1 MCRNGELSCSVMNR
15 SSTSL
20 GAMAFAVYVDRP
32 ENASIYVK
40 TVKHGGGNLMVWG
53 CFSANGPGSIH
64 RNDGIMDRFKYKN
77 ILKDVMLPHAEWNMP
92 IKWVFQQDNDPKHT
106 AKVVKQ
112 WFQDNHLSV
121 MDWPP
126 QSPDLNPIENLWE
139 IVNSRINREGVRNK
153 DHLFE

>member
-1 MCRNGELSCSVMNR
+1 ML
-15 SSTSL
+15 
-20 GAMAFAVYVDRP
+20 
-32 ENASIYVK
+32 
-40 TVKHGGGNLMVWG
+40 
-53 CFSANGPGSIH
+53 
-64 RNDGIMDRFKYKN
+64 
-77 ILKDVMLPHAEWNMP
+77 LPHAEWNMP

-139 IVNSRINREGVRNK
+139 IVNRRINREGVRNK
-153 DHLFE
+153 DQLFEQIQKAWAAIPQSFIDHLIESMPRRCKAVIDNKGFATKY